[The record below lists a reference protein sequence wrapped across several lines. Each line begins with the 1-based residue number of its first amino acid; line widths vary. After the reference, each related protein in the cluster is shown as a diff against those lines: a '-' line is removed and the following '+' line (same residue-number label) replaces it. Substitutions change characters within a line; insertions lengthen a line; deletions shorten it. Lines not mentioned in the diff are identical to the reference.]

1 MTAESSAK
9 KCYLEYVLKK
19 GPKINPLFI
28 LACAYTQE
36 RHRRKIIAE
45 ELIFRSDSQTSAQN
59 NFFFSTLDSKDQH
72 FFDGKALKFGGQ
84 KAKTWLSFHVRL
96 CIE

>member
-1 MTAESSAK
+1 MF
-9 KCYLEYVLKK
+9 Y
-19 GPKINPLFI
+19 I
-28 LACAYTQE
+28 QE
-36 RHRRKIIAE
+36 RHKRKIIAE

-72 FFDGKALKFGGQ
+72 FFDGEALKFGGQ
-84 KAKTWLSFHVRL
+84 KAKIWRNFHVRL